1 MTTAT
6 TQINITAKDST
17 AAAFASAD
25 KNLSGLSSTALKV
38 GAGLA
43 AVGVSVAGVVSA
55 VKGIAQATIQFQQFT
70 NTLQVGTGS
79 ATAAADALSFVRS
92 ESQRLG
98 LDLATAADQFG
109 KLAAASKGTA
119 LEGKATRDIFT
130 SVAQAATALG
140 LSAEQTG
147 GSLLAIQ
154 QIISKG
160 TVSAEELRGQLGER
174 LPGAFQIAARAIGV
188 TTQEL
193 DKLLRTGSITAEQ
206 LLPALSR
213 ELDKTFGSQ
222 SEQAAQGLTAQMN
235 RMNTAIFD
243 LKIAIG
249 ESGLINFLSSGIEL
263 ATKLANALTSAFGGG
278 SQRLSPIE
286 KQISLIKQLEGELE
300 SLQNKAHVPLIGDL
314 LFDKK
319 EADLLKFRIESAVED
334 LAKMKAAVVA
344 DGNTETV
351 ITAVTKDTEKLSV
364 ATKKTISDAERFL
377 SSLKKEA
384 ETAGLTSVEMKRLE
398 AAHLGVSKAAN
409 PLISR
414 IEQVTNEM
422 DAQKAAAQALSADLQ
437 KIASITES
445 VKTKEERLI
454 DTQTELNRLL
464 NLPNSNLSIET
475 YNRALQKAQDE
486 TRETARVTRSTT
498 DEMGQMWIQ
507 AGRNIQTALGNLVFD
522 SFNDGLKGMV
532 RNAGNAAL
540 RIMSEFAGLK
550 IAQSIGLAG
559 MFGASGVA
567 SASSGAGLLN
577 LASLGSNASSF
588 VNSGFGITSLAG
600 RGLSSLGGSIG
611 AFGGGLAGS
620 SAGIFSNVGGAGTAF
635 IGGPGTALGGSGL
648 GGAASLGA
656 STASLAGGLAGAGL
670 GVFGGSLIAGDKKL
684 AGLSGTQTAAIGT
697 AIGFAA
703 GGPIGAAIGGL
714 VAGLGNALFGRGPYK
729 FRQQSIQGTASS
741 EGFDGDI
748 SNVFR
753 AKGGLLRS
761 NGHKTVTE
769 QFTLE
774 QQTLL
779 DDTLNG
785 FFTSSKKFAEN
796 LGLSASLVD
805 NFTQEVQIKS
815 EKGKQVTEEAIAE
828 MLDGIGNSLAQNVL
842 PIVDTLRKAGE
853 DSFAT
858 LTRLNS
864 EFVSLASA
872 VQNLGGSTE
881 YAKGLITALSFETR
895 TKLVEMAGG
904 FESLATMSGFFFSN
918 FLSAEEQLAVKTD
931 QLNQSLIKLGLSTAL
946 AVNDYKK
953 LIQAEGTANDVRIAL
968 LQLAPAFLEVRNAQT
983 QLASSTNVL
992 AKAERS
998 LNDIRSELLGKYN
1011 QERGELESTI
1021 SKFKGISDKLKDFR
1035 EGLAFS
1041 ELSPLTPAQKLEQA
1055 RANFNQVRSKAAAG
1069 DEAALDQLPTVA
1081 QEFLRA
1087 SQTYNA
1093 SSAAYLSDFALVT
1106 NVLKNAEKTALSQS
1120 DIARSQLDHLKSS
1133 VDYLLNI
1140 DNTTKTTNDL
1150 LKELIAATLSGSGN
1164 PAIST
1169 NDIKG
1174 FLASNPGLSPSQVAS
1189 AATRYGV
1196 SNAQL
1201 SAAGYDVSLINK
1213 SQGGATVTDKQIL
1226 DFVNA
1231 NRNDPMAIYN
1241 AARANGVTSQRLSQ
1255 VGGISLS
1262 DINKFVKDNKLP
1274 AFERGTN
1281 FVQKTG
1287 LAMVH
1292 KAEAIVP
1299 SSAMTEFKSVK
1310 EEISALR
1317 KDMAD
1322 HTGALIKVTDITSRQ
1337 NAKVI
1342 SETVEK
1348 TGTQKSWTE
1357 RNKVGLR

>member
-278 SQRLSPIE
+278 QKLNPIE

-300 SLQNKAHVPLIGDL
+300 SLQNLTHVPLIGDL

-344 DGNTETV
+344 DGNAETV
-351 ITAVTKDTEKLSV
+351 ITAVTKDAEKLSV

-498 DEMGQMWIQ
+498 DEMSQLWMQ
-507 AGRNIQTALGNLVFD
+507 AGRNIQSTLANSIFNFFD
-522 SFNDGLKGMV
+522 DGLKGMV
-532 RNAGNAAL
+532 KNVGIAVARIASEFAAL
-540 RIMSEFAGLK
+540 RI
-550 IAQSIGLAG
+550 AQSVGLAG
-559 MFGASGVA
+559 MFSMAGSA
-567 SASSGAGLLN
+567 SAGGIGGAGNLLN
-577 LASLGSNASSF
+577 LASLGSNATSLF
-588 VNSGFGITSLAG
+588 RGGLGITGLAST
-600 RGLSSLGGSIG
+600 GLKGLGGLLGSSSVS
-611 AFGGGLAGS
+611 AFGAGMS
-620 SAGIFSNVGGAGTAF
+620 GVGTAGASAGIFSGAGGAGTAF
-635 IGGPGTALGGSGL
+635 IGGPGTALGGTGM
-648 GGAASLGA
+648 GAAASMGSSFAAVAGPAIALAAVDMLGRA
-656 STASLAGGLAGAGL
+656 L
-670 GVFGGSLIAGDKKL
+670 AGDKKL
-684 AGLSGTQTAAIGT
+684 
-697 AIGFAA
+697 
-703 GGPIGAAIGGL
+703 GGAEMIPVIGGFM
-714 VAGLGNALFGRGPYK
+714 AALFGRGPYK

-785 FFTSSKKFAEN
+785 FFTSSKNFAEN
-796 LGLSASLVD
+796 LGLSTSLVD

-864 EFVSLASA
+864 EFVSLTSA

-904 FESLATMSGFFFSN
+904 FESLAAVSGFFFSN

-1140 DNTTKTTNDL
+1140 DEKTKTTNEL
-1150 LKELIAATLSGSGN
+1150 LQELVTATLSGSGN

-1231 NRNDPMAIYN
+1231 NRNNPMAIYN

-1357 RNKVGLR
+1357 RNKVGLK

>member
-263 ATKLANALTSAFGGG
+263 ATKLANALTNAFGGG

-286 KQISLIKQLEGELE
+286 KQISLIKTLEEELE
-300 SLQNKAHVPLIGDL
+300 SMQNRLHIPVIGDL

-334 LAKMKAAVVA
+334 LAKMKVA
-344 DGNTETV
+344 SEETADAIDRIITPGNKPKGSVSSNNT
-351 ITAVTKDTEKLSV
+351 IKTA
-364 ATKKTISDAERFL
+364 ISEAQRFIV
-377 SSLKKEA
+377 SLRKEA

-498 DEMGQMWIQ
+498 DEMSQLWMQ
-507 AGRNIQTALGNLVFD
+507 AGRNIQSTLANSIFNFFD
-522 SFNDGLKGMV
+522 DGLKGMIKNV
-532 RNAGNAAL
+532 GIAVARIASEFAAL
-540 RIMSEFAGLK
+540 RI
-550 IAQSIGLAG
+550 AQSVGLAG

-729 FRQQSIQGTASS
+729 FRQQSIQGTAGA

-748 SNVFR
+748 TNVFR
-753 AKGGLLRS
+753 AKGGLFRS
-761 NGHKTVTE
+761 NGHKSVTE
-769 QFTLE
+769 QFSLE

-779 DDTLNG
+779 DDTMKG
-785 FFTSSKKFAEN
+785 FYGSARNFAEN
-796 LGLSASLVD
+796 LGLSTGLVD
-805 NFTQEVQIKS
+805 NYTQEIQIKS
-815 EKGKQVTEEAIAE
+815 EKGKTVTEEAIAE

-881 YAKGLITALSFETR
+881 YAKGLITSLSFETR

-904 FESLATMSGFFFSN
+904 FESLAAMSGF
-918 FLSAEEQLAVKTD
+918 
-931 QLNQSLIKLGLSTAL
+931 
-946 AVNDYKK
+946 
-953 LIQAEGTANDVRIAL
+953 
-968 LQLAPAFLEVRNAQT
+968 
-983 QLASSTNVL
+983 
-992 AKAERS
+992 
-998 LNDIRSELLGKYN
+998 
-1011 QERGELESTI
+1011 
-1021 SKFKGISDKLKDFR
+1021 
-1035 EGLAFS
+1035 
-1041 ELSPLTPAQKLEQA
+1041 
-1055 RANFNQVRSKAAAG
+1055 
-1069 DEAALDQLPTVA
+1069 
-1081 QEFLRA
+1081 
-1087 SQTYNA
+1087 
-1093 SSAAYLSDFALVT
+1093 
-1106 NVLKNAEKTALSQS
+1106 
-1120 DIARSQLDHLKSS
+1120 
-1133 VDYLLNI
+1133 
-1140 DNTTKTTNDL
+1140 
-1150 LKELIAATLSGSGN
+1150 
-1164 PAIST
+1164 
-1169 NDIKG
+1169 
-1174 FLASNPGLSPSQVAS
+1174 
-1189 AATRYGV
+1189 
-1196 SNAQL
+1196 
-1201 SAAGYDVSLINK
+1201 
-1213 SQGGATVTDKQIL
+1213 
-1226 DFVNA
+1226 
-1231 NRNDPMAIYN
+1231 
-1241 AARANGVTSQRLSQ
+1241 
-1255 VGGISLS
+1255 
-1262 DINKFVKDNKLP
+1262 
-1274 AFERGTN
+1274 
-1281 FVQKTG
+1281 
-1287 LAMVH
+1287 
-1292 KAEAIVP
+1292 
-1299 SSAMTEFKSVK
+1299 
-1310 EEISALR
+1310 
-1317 KDMAD
+1317 
-1322 HTGALIKVTDITSRQ
+1322 
-1337 NAKVI
+1337 
-1342 SETVEK
+1342 
-1348 TGTQKSWTE
+1348 
-1357 RNKVGLR
+1357 